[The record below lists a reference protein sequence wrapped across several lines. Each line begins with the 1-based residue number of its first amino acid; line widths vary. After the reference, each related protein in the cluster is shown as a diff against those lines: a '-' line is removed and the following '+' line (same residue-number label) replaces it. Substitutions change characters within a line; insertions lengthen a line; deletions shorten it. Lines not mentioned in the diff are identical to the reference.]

1 MPIAPS
7 SLSENDP
14 RISDVFRNH
23 DMARMHRP
31 LFKQFCYL
39 LNAGCTYTG
48 CDVKAAHRYLAVMS
62 RTKQLLR
69 KQPPDQYGLQYAP
82 HTV

>member
-1 MPIAPS
+1 MVR
-7 SLSENDP
+7 L
-14 RISDVFRNH
+14 RRT
-23 DMARMHRP
+23 
-31 LFKQFCYL
+31 LFEQFCCL

-48 CDVKAAHRYLAVMS
+48 HDMKAAHRYLAVMS